1 MACTATAISHNRGR
15 HGERRRGQR
24 RGHRHCWQCCCKLLC
39 SKSLLV
45 VRLGGQRVALRS
57 YEICNR
63 RGALR
68 ECRNLNTRLRF
79 ELLRQRLTHTH
90 KLADDGRICTGAGS
104 SRQLAGAARWR
115 ASCDRV
121 QRWQWWPCTAAAQL
135 QRRPAAQLQRRPPR
149 ERTRGEIC
157 LPYCTVRSTPYR
169 AARRAD
175 LVKYSGVNK

>member
-90 KLADDGRICTGAGS
+90 KLADDGRICT
-104 SRQLAGAARWR
+104 RAGAPASSILRSREAALR
-115 ASCDRV
+115 AVDTALAMVAVYSGCATSAS
-121 QRWQWWPCTAAAQL
+121 PCGAATA
-135 QRRPAAQLQRRPPR
+135 
-149 ERTRGEIC
+149 T
-157 LPYCTVRSTPYR
+157 TTS
-169 AARRAD
+169 RAD
-175 LVKYSGVNK
+175 SRGDLSAILYGP